1 MGAPGRGRPQ
11 ARRPGALAFPSA
23 DKAGEFVQNSAEKW
37 KNCANQTIS
46 TTNRAG
52 ETVKWALASLNG
64 EPPSITL
71 NETQV
76 GASNNWGCQR
86 ALSAVSNVVVDVNGR
101 MSRVPWNFG
110 GGPVSI
116 RLRSPDHCARR
127 VRHVWRAVGVL
138 GGTPDT
144 YHTAGLKR
152 GTATSSSTTPGTTSV
167 NGCGYHIANE
177 GRQLADKMVAKVK
190 GR

>member
-1 MGAPGRGRPQ
+1 M
-11 ARRPGALAFPSA
+11 
-23 DKAGEFVQNSAEKW
+23 QNSAEKW

-86 ALSAVSNVVVDVNGR
+86 ALSAVSNVVVDVN
-101 MSRVPWNFG
+101 
-110 GGPVSI
+110 
-116 RLRSPDHCARR
+116 
-127 VRHVWRAVGVL
+127 
-138 GGTPDT
+138 
-144 YHTAGLKR
+144 
-152 GTATSSSTTPGTTSV
+152 V